1 MSYAPTMSTFR
12 CFFAVTA
19 FLIPFAQA
27 SASTVVEGVRAWA
40 EADHTRIVL
49 DLDGPVRHNLF
60 TLRNPSRV
68 VIDLAKGRFDA
79 GATNLPANVGVVRNV
94 RAAEQP
100 DGSLRI
106 VLDLDKAVQAK
117 SFFAGP
123 GAGTAERL
131 VIDLGE
137 RAGPSPVK
145 RASTQSKGRDIVI
158 AVDPGHGGVDPGA
171 VGKNKTREKDVVMAI
186 SRKLVDK
193 INAEPGLSAF
203 LVRKRDL
210 KIDHWERM
218 ERARRANADLFVSV
232 HADAVEDR
240 RAYGSSVYALSLKG
254 ASDEAARRLANRE
267 NAALIGD
274 VQLRD
279 KEPVLAS
286 VLMDLSQNATI
297 NASIDIGEAVLK
309 RMGRVNRLHRRT
321 VQQAGFIVLKS
332 PDVPSI
338 LVETAY
344 ISNPDEERRLNDS
357 AHQHRVAD
365 AVYQGIRDYYLV
377 NPPVDSLFAQRA
389 SQGQIVAGPVTYT
402 IAAGDTLS
410 EIAERHR
417 VSLRAL
423 RSENRIRGD
432 RIRVGQVLRIPTGG

>member
-1 MSYAPTMSTFR
+1 MLHVAPMPKLRHLLAALTLCLPGM
-12 CFFAVTA
+12 AA
-19 FLIPFAQA
+19 A
-27 SASTVVEGVRAWA
+27 TVVEGVRAWA

-60 TLRNPSRV
+60 TLRDPSRV
-68 VIDLAKGRFDA
+68 VIDLAGGRFGKA
-79 GATNLPANVGVVRNV
+79 SPRLPAEVGVVRNV
-94 RAAEQP
+94 RAAERP

-137 RAGPSPVK
+137 RAGPGPVK
-145 RASTQSKGRDIVI
+145 RASAPNHARDVVI

-171 VGKNKTREKDVVMAI
+171 IGKYKTREKDVVMAI

-193 INAEPGLSAF
+193 INAEPGMSAF
-203 LVRKRDL
+203 LVRKKDL
-210 KIDHWERM
+210 KIDHRERM

-240 RAYGSSVYALSLKG
+240 RAYGSSVYALSLRG
-254 ASDEAARRLANRE
+254 ASTEAARRLAERE
-267 NAALIGD
+267 NAALIGG
-274 VQLRD
+274 VTLID
-279 KEPVLAS
+279 KPPVLAS

-297 NASIDIGEAVLK
+297 NASIDIGEAVLN
-309 RMGRVNRLHRRT
+309 RMGGVNRLHRKT

-344 ISNPDEERRLNDS
+344 ISNPDEERKLKS
-357 AHQHRVAD
+357 TAHQHKVAR
-365 AVYQGIRDYYLV
+365 AIFEGIRDYYLV
-377 NPPVDSLFAQRA
+377 NPPVDTLFARRAAEQRYA
-389 SQGQIVAGPVTYT
+389 DAAVTYT

-423 RSENRIRGD
+423 RRENRIRGD
-432 RIRVGQVLRIPTGG
+432 RIRVGQVLKIPTGG